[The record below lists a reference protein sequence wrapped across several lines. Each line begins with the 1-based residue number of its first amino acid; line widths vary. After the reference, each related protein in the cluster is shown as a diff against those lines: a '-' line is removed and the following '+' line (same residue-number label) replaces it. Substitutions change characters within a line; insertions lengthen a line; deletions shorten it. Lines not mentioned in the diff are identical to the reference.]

1 MDTKSDAMR
10 YICGTTN
17 LKEMEIVSAR
27 DFRSNQSSILAK
39 VKEGVSVLLTSRM
52 GTFKILPV
60 TEEDCLT
67 SRIREGLKEVKATE
81 AGRIEAKSARDFLNE
96 L

>member
-1 MDTKSDAMR
+1 
-10 YICGTTN
+10 
-17 LKEMEIVSAR
+17 MEIVSAR

-39 VKEGVSVLLTSRM
+39 VREGVSVLLTSRI

-67 SRIREGLKEVKATE
+67 SRICEGLREVKAIE
-81 AGRIEAKSARDFLNE
+81 EGRLQSKSARDFLNE

>member
-1 MDTKSDAMR
+1 
-10 YICGTTN
+10 
-17 LKEMEIVSAR
+17 MEIVSAR

-39 VKEGVSVLLTSRM
+39 VKAGVSVLLTSRI

-60 TEEDCLT
+60 TEEDILT
-67 SRIREGLKEVKATE
+67 SRLCEGLKEVKATE
-81 AGRIEAKSARDFLNE
+81 EGRLQSKSARDFLNE